1 MSESAA
7 AALAILRD
15 PSYFQWY
22 VVPLLVI
29 TIYIY
34 NVEIGDQNWNVLFG
48 ALALWGMDWI
58 NEIVNSLIF
67 HFTGY
72 APLWG
77 APGDTAYLILIGLN
91 IEISLMFL
99 IMGVATTRVLPADKT
114 IKIFKIPNRA
124 FFAVLFA
131 TLAVIVE
138 IFLNMWGALTWEY
151 SWWSATSPIPIF
163 LFGYLTFFIVAY
175 WVYDMPT
182 IKQKLTTLGVI
193 YGIVVISLIVFGAVL
208 GWI

>member
-1 MSESAA
+1 MTESAA
-7 AALAILRD
+7 QALAILRD

-22 VVPLLVI
+22 IVPLLVI

-58 NEIVNSLIF
+58 NEIINSLIF
-67 HFTGY
+67 YFSGY
-72 APLWG
+72 APLWS
-77 APGDTAYLILIGLN
+77 APGDTVYLILIGLN

-99 IMGVATTRVLPADKT
+99 IMGVAATRILPADKQL
-114 IKIFKIPNRA
+114 KFFGIPNRA
-124 FFAVLFA
+124 LFAVFFALV
-131 TLAVIVE
+131 AVIVE
-138 IFLNMWGALTWEY
+138 IFLNAWDALIWEY
-151 SWWSATSPIPIF
+151 GWWSASNPILIF
-163 LFGYLTFFIVAY
+163 FFGYLTFFIVAY

-182 IKQKLTTLGVI
+182 IKQKVTAVGVI
-193 YGIVVISLIVFGAVL
+193 YGIVIVSLVLFGAIL